1 MIYVHTSEEGG
12 KKQETVQ
19 FLQTI
24 IIIIRNYFATLSY
37 LMYHVSHVS
46 YHISFFMAIHPT
58 LHFYRSIKIFSIF
71 LHSYAH
77 TILLFFLF
85 FMASFYSFNSFS
97 NKTKNNRIKCN
108 LNSSNEK
115 SIYQLIKKIP
125 AYPRLL
131 LYFLI
136 VKTMCSC

>member
-24 IIIIRNYFATLSY
+24 IIIIRNYFAKLSY
-37 LMYHVSHVS
+37 LMYPM
-46 YHISFFMAIHPT
+46 YHIIFRFSWLSTPHCIFIDQLRFSLSFCTAMHI
-58 LHFYRSIKIFSIF
+58 LYFYFPIFHGQF
-71 LHSYAH
+71 LQ
-77 TILLFFLF
+77 FQQ
-85 FMASFYSFNSFS
+85 FS

>member
-12 KKQETVQ
+12 KKHETVQ

-24 IIIIRNYFATLSY
+24 IIIIRNYFAKLSY
-37 LMYHVSHVS
+37 LMYPM
-46 YHISFFMAIHPT
+46 YHIIFRFSWLSTPHCI
-58 LHFYRSIKIFSIF
+58 FYRSVKIFSII

-85 FMASFYSFNSFS
+85 FMASFYSFTNFS